1 MKTDP
6 QYVIVIKLNPQRE
19 ETWRYEG
26 RILAKNEN
34 SLLIEAYFN
43 RPDFHFH
50 DILLKENDRF
60 IERYFSDRWYNIFE
74 IHDRDDDRVKGWY
87 CNVTTPTE
95 FSPGQIASV
104 DLALDLL
111 VYPDGSYLVL
121 DEDEFS
127 DLSIDPNTQAQAREA
142 IDDLV
147 RLAKR
152 GKLADLMNMEEELN

>member
-1 MKTDP
+1 MKPDP
-6 QYVIVIKLNPQRE
+6 MQVIVIKLNPQRE

-43 RPDFHFH
+43 RPDFTFH

-60 IERYFSDRWYNIFE
+60 IERYFTDRWYNIFE
-74 IHDRDDDRVKGWY
+74 IHDRDDDRIKAWY
-87 CNVTTPTE
+87 CNITRPAA
-95 FSPGQIASV
+95 FSPGQIAYV

-111 VYPDGSYLVL
+111 AYPDGSYLVL

-127 DLSIDPNTQAQAREA
+127 ALAIDPNTRGQAREA
-142 IDDLV
+142 IGRLES
-147 RLAKR
+147 LAKS
-152 GKLADLMNMEEELN
+152 GKLPDLMNM

>member
-1 MKTDP
+1 MNTDP
-6 QYVIVIKLNPQRE
+6 QHVIVIKLNPQRE

-43 RPDFHFH
+43 RPDFLFH

-95 FSPGQIASV
+95 ISPGQIAYV

-121 DEDEFS
+121 DEDEFG
-127 DLSIDPNTQAQAREA
+127 DLPIDPNTQAQAREA

-147 RLAKR
+147 RLAKSD
-152 GKLADLMNMEEELN
+152 KLADLMNMEEELN